1 MSIRKGSSII
11 AGNIGQNVDSTL
23 SPTSDNPVKNSVIYD
38 ALRNTLSTD
47 NITNC
52 ITEIPQDIKLELN
65 NGTLTLKA
73 GSKVY
78 VPNGSGVFDEVV
90 IANDISSN
98 SFAGSIARFVFIDIN
113 NNTINAASAVFSG
126 QTSPTLSGVGFWY
139 DTVNNIIRR
148 TTDSG
153 ATWTTGYSFPI
164 AIVTSVNDVA
174 TSINQTFNGFGYI
187 GSVVFLLP
195 GVTGMFPNGK
205 NEDGT
210 LRNLEATSE
219 SVIVKNFTNLF
230 SNPTLFDYVLRL
242 TNHNGTWKLDLI
254 EPAINN
260 TYTYN
265 SEENYWYYY
274 TTKSYYCPFARV
286 LHDTPENDSK
296 ILSFSG
302 KQTIKIID
310 SNDASFIAHQAMPS
324 NRYIDLTLGASG
336 TTYTAPADGYLYLAK
351 TSSASGQRIK
361 FTNTSSVNMAVSTW
375 SSGVQNLEIIM
386 PVSKDN
392 VVYVYYNA
400 GGLTNQFRF
409 IYAEGAV

>member
-11 AGNIGQNVDSTL
+11 AGNIGQNVDSAL

-90 IANDISSN
+90 IANDISSD

-310 SNDASFIAHQAMPS
+310 SNDTSFITHQAMPS

-336 TTYTAPADGYLYLAK
+336 TTYTVPADGYITLNVSSTSTNAFAQLLTNKKVIISGSMCINGAPLRLSLPVAK
-351 TSSASGQRIK
+351 S
-361 FTNTSSVNMAVSTW
+361 
-375 SSGVQNLEIIM
+375 
-386 PVSKDN
+386 D
-392 VVYVYYNA
+392 VVTVYYERGTA
-400 GGLTNQFRF
+400 EALVFS
-409 IYAEGAV
+409 YAQGAV

>member
-11 AGNIGQNVDSTL
+11 AGNIGQNVDSAL

-47 NITNC
+47 DITNC

-286 LHDTPENDSK
+286 LHDAPENDSK

-310 SNDASFIAHQAMPS
+310 SNDTSFIAHQAMPS

-336 TTYTAPADGYLYLAK
+336 TTYTAPADGYVYLWKETDA
-351 TSSASGQRIK
+351 
-361 FTNTSSVNMAVSTW
+361 TNQFITLTNNSNGLAIHQWVSLV
-375 SSGVQNLEIIM
+375 GGGCAGYVHVKKGDI
-386 PVSKDN
+386 VSIT
-392 VVYVYYNA
+392 YTA
-400 GGLTNQFRF
+400 GGTTNIFRF

>member
-11 AGNIGQNVDSTL
+11 AGNIGQNVDSAL

-47 NITNC
+47 DITNC

-205 NEDGT
+205 NEEGT

-286 LHDTPENDSK
+286 LHDAPENDSK

-310 SNDASFIAHQAMPS
+310 SNDTSFIAHQAMPS

-336 TTYTAPADGYLYLAK
+336 TTYTAPADGYVYLWKETDA
-351 TSSASGQRIK
+351 
-361 FTNTSSVNMAVSTW
+361 TNQFITLTNNSNGLAIHQWVS
-375 SSGVQNLEIIM
+375 L
-386 PVSKDN
+386 
-392 VVYVYYNA
+392 A
-400 GGLTNQFRF
+400 GGGCAGYVPVKKGDIVSITYTAGGTTNVFRF

>member
-47 NITNC
+47 DITNC

-286 LHDTPENDSK
+286 LHDAPENDSK

-310 SNDASFIAHQAMPS
+310 SNDTSFIAHQAMPS

-336 TTYTAPADGYLYLAK
+336 TTYTAPADGYVYLWKETDA
-351 TSSASGQRIK
+351 TNQFITLTNNSNGLAIHQWAS
-361 FTNTSSVNMAVSTW
+361 
-375 SSGVQNLEIIM
+375 L
-386 PVSKDN
+386 
-392 VVYVYYNA
+392 A
-400 GGLTNQFRF
+400 GGGCAGYVPVKKGDIVSITYTAGGTTNMFRF

>member
-11 AGNIGQNVDSTL
+11 AGNIGQNVDSAL

-47 NITNC
+47 DITNC

-286 LHDTPENDSK
+286 LHDAPENDSK

-310 SNDASFIAHQAMPS
+310 SNDTSFIAHQAMPS

-336 TTYTAPADGYLYLAK
+336 TTYTAPADGYVYLWKETDA
-351 TSSASGQRIK
+351 
-361 FTNTSSVNMAVSTW
+361 TNQFITLTNNSNGLAIHQWVSLV
-375 SSGVQNLEIIM
+375 GGGCAGYVHVKKGDI
-386 PVSKDN
+386 VSIT
-392 VVYVYYNA
+392 YTA
-400 GGLTNQFRF
+400 GGTTNVFRF

>member
-47 NITNC
+47 DITNC

-286 LHDTPENDSK
+286 LHDAPENDSK

-310 SNDASFIAHQAMPS
+310 SNDTSFIAHQAMPS

-336 TTYTAPADGYLYLAK
+336 TTYTAPADGYVYLWKETDA
-351 TSSASGQRIK
+351 TNQFITLTNNSNGLAIHQWASLIGGGCAGYVPVKKGDI
-361 FTNTSSVNMAVSTW
+361 VSIT
-375 SSGVQNLEIIM
+375 
-386 PVSKDN
+386 
-392 VVYVYYNA
+392 YTA
-400 GGLTNQFRF
+400 GGTTNMFRF

>member
-47 NITNC
+47 DITNC

-164 AIVTSVNDVA
+164 AIVTSVSDVA
-174 TSINQTFNGFGYI
+174 TNINQTFNGFGYI

-195 GVTGMFPNGK
+195 GVTGVFPNGK

-210 LRNLEATSE
+210 LRNLKVTSE
-219 SVIVKNFTNLF
+219 SVVIKNFTNLF

-242 TNHNGTWKLDLI
+242 TNYNGTWKLDLI
-254 EPAINN
+254 EPAIND

-286 LHDTPENDSK
+286 LHDKPTNDSK

-302 KQTIKIID
+302 KQIIKIID
-310 SNDASFIAHQAMPS
+310 SSDTSFIAHQAMPS
-324 NRYIDLTLGASG
+324 DRYIDMTLGASG
-336 TTYTAPADGYLYLAK
+336 SSYTAPADGYFTYMDNSSSFGLACLVN
-351 TSSASGQRIK
+351 Q
-361 FTNTSSVNMAVSTW
+361 TN
-375 SSGVQNLEIIM
+375 
-386 PVSKDN
+386 
-392 VVYVYYNA
+392 
-400 GGLTNQFRF
+400 GLTNGINALSSTWVRRVFLPAKKGDIVNLIYENGGTNQIFRF
-409 IYAEGAV
+409 IYAQGAV

>member
-11 AGNIGQNVDSTL
+11 AGNIGQNVDSAL

-47 NITNC
+47 DITNC

-174 TSINQTFNGFGYI
+174 TSINQIFNGLGYI
-187 GSVVFLLP
+187 GSTRFALP
-195 GVTGMFPNGK
+195 GIKWLSPDGRNA
-205 NEDGT
+205 DGT
-210 LRNLEATSE
+210 LKSIQR
-219 SVIVKNFTNLF
+219 TNT
-230 SNPTLFDYVLRL
+230 NVLVETVL
-242 TNHNGTWKLDLI
+242 SGT
-254 EPAINN
+254 INN
-260 TYTYN
+260 IVM
-265 SEENYWYYY
+265 
-274 TTKSYYCPFARV
+274 V
-286 LHDTPENDSK
+286 LGTGS
-296 ILSFSG
+296 IWTSG
-302 KQTIKIID
+302 KYIESETEPSGSTICCSSNYIIH
-310 SNDASFIAHQAMPS
+310 S
-324 NRYIDLTLGASG
+324 
-336 TTYTAPADGYLYLAK
+336 
-351 TSSASGQRIK
+351 
-361 FTNTSSVNMAVSTW
+361 
-375 SSGVQNLEIIM
+375 II
-386 PVSKDN
+386 PKANS
-392 VVYVYYNA
+392 
-400 GGLTNQFRF
+400 R
-409 IYAEGAV
+409 